1 MPNSRIVFMGTP
13 SFSVPCLD
21 TLCHSSGFE
30 VVAVV
35 TQPDRPAGRGKQFTP
50 SPVKVFAT
58 EKGIPVFTPERLRQ
72 DDALIDAIAA
82 LAPDFIVTI
91 AFGQILPTRVLE
103 IPKGGVVNVHASLLP
118 AYRGANPIQWAILDG
133 QSETGLTTM
142 LSDEGVDT
150 GAMLLK
156 QVLPI
161 EAEDTT
167 GSLSIKLAEVAGG
180 LLLDTLNAL
189 KEGRLTPELQND
201 SLATQAPKLKKESLA
216 VDWSRSAHQVKQ
228 YIQALTPAPGAKVY
242 LKRGDTTED
251 APIKIGKISVLENST
266 EVHETTQGLVFGQ
279 IVALDHAGI
288 HVQTGDGH
296 LCIETLQPAGKGM
309 MKASDWGRNRLSL
322 TGDSTER
329 VCFV

>member
-1 MPNSRIVFMGTP
+1 MPSSRIVFMGTP

-91 AFGQILPTRVLE
+91 AFGQILPTRVLK

-142 LSDEGVDT
+142 LSDEGIDT
-150 GAMLLK
+150 GDMLLK
-156 QVLPI
+156 RSLPI
-161 EAEDTT
+161 EIDDTT
-167 GSLSIKLAEVAGG
+167 GSLSDKLAQIAGDVLLETLAG
-180 LLLDTLNAL
+180 LEN
-189 KEGRLTPELQND
+189 GSITPEKQD
-201 SLATQAPKLKKESLA
+201 DALATFAPKLKKEDASI
-216 VDWSRSAHQVKQ
+216 DWTASATVIKQ
-228 YIQALTPAPGAKVY
+228 RIQALTPFPSAKVRFEEVV
-242 LKRGDTTED
+242 LKLGTVSVVEGVELSEAT
-251 APIKIGKISVLENST
+251 AGQVLEVNK
-266 EVHETTQGLVFGQ
+266 QG
-279 IVALDHAGI
+279 IY
-288 HVQTGDGH
+288 VQTGEGH
-296 LCIETLQPAGKGM
+296 LCIETLQPAGKAM

>member
-1 MPNSRIVFMGTP
+1 MPSSRIVFMGTP

-72 DDALIDAIAA
+72 DEALIDAIAA

-91 AFGQILPTRVLE
+91 AFGQILPTRVLK

-142 LSDEGVDT
+142 LSDEGIDT
-150 GAMLLK
+150 GDMLLK
-156 QVLPI
+156 RSLPI
-161 EAEDTT
+161 EIDDTT
-167 GSLSIKLAEVAGG
+167 GSLSDKLAQIAGDVLLETLAG
-180 LLLDTLNAL
+180 LEN
-189 KEGRLTPELQND
+189 GSITPEKQD
-201 SLATQAPKLKKESLA
+201 DALATFAPKLKKEDASI
-216 VDWSRSAHQVKQ
+216 DWTASATVIKQ
-228 YIQALTPAPGAKVY
+228 RIQALTPFPSAKVRFEEVV
-242 LKRGDTTED
+242 LKLGTVSVVEGVELSEAT
-251 APIKIGKISVLENST
+251 AGQVLEVNK
-266 EVHETTQGLVFGQ
+266 QG
-279 IVALDHAGI
+279 IY
-288 HVQTGDGH
+288 VQTGEGH
-296 LCIETLQPAGKGM
+296 LCIETLQPAGKAM

>member
-1 MPNSRIVFMGTP
+1 MPSSRIVFMGTP

-91 AFGQILPTRVLE
+91 AFGQILPTRVLK

-142 LSDEGVDT
+142 LSDEGIDT
-150 GAMLLK
+150 GDMLLK
-156 QVLPI
+156 RSLPI
-161 EAEDTT
+161 EIDDTT
-167 GSLSIKLAEVAGG
+167 GSLSDKLAQIAGDVLLETLAG
-180 LLLDTLNAL
+180 LEN
-189 KEGRLTPELQND
+189 GSITPEKQD
-201 SLATQAPKLKKESLA
+201 DALATFAPKLKKEDASI
-216 VDWSRSAHQVKQ
+216 DWTASATVIKQ
-228 YIQALTPAPGAKVY
+228 RIQALTPFPSAKVRFEEVV
-242 LKRGDTTED
+242 LKLGTVSVVEGVELSEAT
-251 APIKIGKISVLENST
+251 AGQVLEVNK
-266 EVHETTQGLVFGQ
+266 QG
-279 IVALDHAGI
+279 IY
-288 HVQTGDGH
+288 VQTGEGH

>member
-1 MPNSRIVFMGTP
+1 MPSSRIVFMGTP

-91 AFGQILPTRVLE
+91 AFGQILPTRVLK

-142 LSDEGVDT
+142 LSDEGIDT
-150 GAMLLK
+150 GDMLLK
-156 QVLPI
+156 RSLPI
-161 EAEDTT
+161 EIDDTT
-167 GSLSIKLAEVAGG
+167 GSLSDKLAQIAGDVLLETLAG
-180 LLLDTLNAL
+180 LEN
-189 KEGRLTPELQND
+189 GSITPEKQD
-201 SLATQAPKLKKESLA
+201 DALATFAPKLKKEDASI
-216 VDWSRSAHQVKQ
+216 DWTASATVIKQ
-228 YIQALTPAPGAKVY
+228 RIQALTPFPSAKVRFEEVV
-242 LKRGDTTED
+242 LKLGTVSVVEGVELSEDT
-251 APIKIGKISVLENST
+251 AGQVLEVNK
-266 EVHETTQGLVFGQ
+266 QG
-279 IVALDHAGI
+279 IY
-288 HVQTGDGH
+288 VQTGEGH